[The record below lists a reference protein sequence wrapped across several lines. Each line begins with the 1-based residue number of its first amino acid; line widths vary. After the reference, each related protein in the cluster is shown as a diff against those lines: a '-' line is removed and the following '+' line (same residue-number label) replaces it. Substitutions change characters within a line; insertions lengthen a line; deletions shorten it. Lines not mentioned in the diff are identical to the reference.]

1 MTLTKADKLFQ
12 LKKQLKIRHRWL
24 KNPPYHLG
32 ITADDVKDETII
44 YDRQMTEYQRLLKS

>member
-32 ITADDVKDETII
+32 ITADDVKDETRI